1 MSLLPL
7 PFLDSPG
14 AHAALSLLIDTS
26 LKGAIILAAA
36 AALTAFWHRGA
47 AASRHLLWLLA
58 LSSVLALPALRL
70 IVPAWGIP
78 WAGGA
83 LALPE
88 TESLSVAAIPESDS
102 ALVSPRSIPWNAIVL
117 ALWAAGALVFF
128 VRFVIG
134 MVSAA
139 RLARRSTPDTNS
151 GWSRE
156 LSDLGRS
163 LGLSRRV
170 DLRRCDEKTTPMTLG
185 AFRPVILLPRGA
197 AAWPLLQKRLVL
209 LHELAHIR
217 RWDCLTQIPAQI
229 ACAIFWFH
237 PLVWFASR
245 RLYVERERACDD
257 AVLDAGVRASDYAQ
271 TLLET
276 ARGLAPLPAGLAAA
290 AALARSPLIEGRLRA
305 ILDPRQGRRPAGL
318 AGGALIAGV
327 VAVLTVPLVA
337 LRPAPPSPAALD
349 VAMTTE
355 REAEALAA
363 PAVASTA
370 APSNAA
376 ASLATA
382 AVEPPITDAPSAPLP
397 ECKSRVEIMRL
408 EAAASKHFLN
418 RDWAKAA
425 EAFET
430 LLECKPSD
438 PNLWFE
444 LGYTNRALGSY
455 DRSIQAYGHA
465 LALGHRPAVAM
476 YNLAC
481 AYSMKNERDVAFEW
495 LKKSLG
501 AGFNFKEL
509 LTNDR
514 DLENLRGDP
523 RFDGLLAAYSLA

>member
-1 MSLLPL
+1 MFFASSLPL
-7 PFLDSPG
+7 DS
-14 AHAALSLLIDTS
+14 ADARALLALLIDTS
-26 LKGAIILAAA
+26 LKGGIILAAA
-36 AALTAFWHRGA
+36 AALTAGWRRGA

-58 LSSVLALPALRL
+58 ISSVLALPALRI
-70 IVPAWGIP
+70 IVPAWGLP
-78 WAGGA
+78 WGPDI

-88 TESLSVAAIPESDS
+88 ADAISTVAITEPATTVVPS
-102 ALVSPRSIPWNAIVL
+102 RSIPWGAIVL
-117 ALWAAGALVFF
+117 AIWAAGAFVFL
-128 VRFVIG
+128 VRFAIG
-134 MVSAA
+134 MFAA
-139 RLARRSTPDTNS
+139 SRLARRSTPDMNS
-151 GWSRE
+151 GWARE
-156 LSDLGRS
+156 LTDLAGA

-170 DLRRCDEKTTPMTLG
+170 ELRRCAEKTMPMTLG
-185 AFRPVILLPRGA
+185 AFRPVLLLPREA
-197 AAWPLLQKRLVL
+197 DAWPLLQKRLVL

-229 ACAIFWFH
+229 ACAVFWFH

-245 RLYVERERACDD
+245 RLYLERERACDD
-257 AVLDAGVRASDYAQ
+257 AVLDAGVKASDYAQ

-305 ILDPRQGRRPAGL
+305 ILDPRQSRRPAGIL
-318 AGGALIAGV
+318 GGVLIALV
-327 VAVLTVPLVA
+327 VAALAVPLVA
-337 LRPAPPSPAALD
+337 LRPAPP
-349 VAMTTE
+349 
-355 REAEALAA
+355 
-363 PAVASTA
+363 
-370 APSNAA
+370 
-376 ASLATA
+376 
-382 AVEPPITDAPSAPLP
+382 PSAPVDAALNAATDSDATPLSVAANTPAGRSSKAASAEIAATAPAALP

-425 EAFET
+425 ESFES

-438 PNLWFE
+438 PQLWFE

-455 DRSIQAYGHA
+455 DRSIQAYGRA

-495 LKKSLG
+495 LQKSLG
-501 AGFNFKEL
+501 AGFSFKEL

>member
-1 MSLLPL
+1 MLPAPLLPL
-7 PFLDSPG
+7 ASLGVNAP
-14 AHAALSLLIDTS
+14 LSLILDTS
-26 LKGAIILAAA
+26 IKGAILLAAA
-36 AALTAFWHRGA
+36 GALAAIWRNGS

-58 LSSVLALPALRL
+58 LSSVLALPVLRL
-70 IVPAWGIP
+70 IVPAWGLP
-78 WAGGA
+78 WAGGT
-83 LALPE
+83 LM
-88 TESLSVAAIPESDS
+88 IPEPGAFSTS
-102 ALVSPRSIPWNAIVL
+102 TFPESSSSLPLSRPIPWNAVVL
-117 ALWAAGALVFF
+117 AVWAAGAVVFL
-128 VRFVIG
+128 VRFLSG
-134 MVSAA
+134 MFAAA
-139 RLARRSTPDTNS
+139 RLARRSAPDTNS

-156 LSDLGRS
+156 LAELSRS
-163 LGLSRRV
+163 LGIARGV
-170 DLRRCDEKTTPMTLG
+170 ELRRCDEKTMPMTLG
-185 AFRPVILLPRGA
+185 AFRPVILLPHGA
-197 AAWPLLQKRLVL
+197 DAWPLLQKRLVL

-229 ACAIFWFH
+229 ACAVFWFH

-245 RLYVERERACDD
+245 RLYLERERACDD
-257 AVLDAGVRASDYAQ
+257 AVLEAGAKASDYAQ

-276 ARGLAPLPAGLAAA
+276 ARGLAPAPTGLAAAA
-290 AALARSPLIEGRLRA
+290 AALARPALIEGRLRA
-305 ILDPRQGRRPAGL
+305 ILDPRQSRRPAGIL
-318 AGGALIAGV
+318 GGALITSA
-327 VAVLTVPLVA
+327 VALLAVPLVA
-337 LRPAPPSPAALD
+337 LRPAPARPVVSAAAAARSDAARDASPSPAL
-349 VAMTTE
+349 
-355 REAEALAA
+355 ALAA
-363 PAVASTA
+363 APASIADAPAAVAAVA
-370 APSNAA
+370 AG
-376 ASLATA
+376 AT
-382 AVEPPITDAPSAPLP
+382 LP

-455 DRSIQAYGHA
+455 DRSIQAYGQA

-495 LKKSLG
+495 LQKSLG

>member
-1 MSLLPL
+1 MFSGSLLA
-7 PFLDSPG
+7 LDSTN
-14 AHAALSLLIDTS
+14 ARALLSLLIDTS

-36 AALTAFWHRGA
+36 AALTAGWRRGA

-58 LSSVLALPALRL
+58 LSSVLALPALR
-70 IVPAWGIP
+70 IVVPAWGLP
-78 WAGGA
+78 WGA
-83 LALPE
+83 DILALPE
-88 TESLSVAAIPESDS
+88 TDSFSAVAIPESAS
-102 ALVSPRSIPWNAIVL
+102 ALAPPRSIPWNSVLL
-117 ALWAAGALVFF
+117 ALWAAGAFVFF

-134 MVSAA
+134 MLAA
-139 RLARRSTPDTNS
+139 SRLAGRSAPDTNS

-156 LSDLGRS
+156 LADLARE
-163 LGLSRRV
+163 LDLSRRV
-170 DLRRCDEKTTPMTLG
+170 ELRRCAEKTMPMTLG
-185 AFRPVILLPRGA
+185 AFRPVLLLPREA
-197 AAWPLLQKRLVL
+197 DAWPLQQKRLVL

-245 RLYVERERACDD
+245 RLYLERERACDD
-257 AVLDAGVRASDYAQ
+257 AVLDSGVKASDYAQ

-305 ILDPRQGRRPAGL
+305 ILDPLQSRRPAGVL
-318 AGGALIAGV
+318 GGALIAGV
-327 VAVLTVPLVA
+327 VVALAVPLVA
-337 LRPAPPSPAALD
+337 LRPAPPSAATLDIAMNAASEQAAIAVPIVANARAEHALD
-349 VAMTTE
+349 
-355 REAEALAA
+355 AA
-363 PAVASTA
+363 PV
-370 APSNAA
+370 
-376 ASLATA
+376 
-382 AVEPPITDAPSAPLP
+382 DAGAAPLP

-418 RDWAKAA
+418 RDWAKAS

-430 LLECKPSD
+430 LLECKPQD
-438 PNLWFE
+438 PQLWFE

-495 LKKSLG
+495 LQKSLV